1 MANAWEHSDGDAP
14 RTARRRDWRKKMS
27 DTIAYALLV
36 YTGLQIYVTMQAL
49 HSSAGGSLL
58 PYFALIVL
66 VIAIIPACRLFER
79 RWNRLSDEQAA
90 DPALKPYYRRD
101 WMLVWLMAIG
111 LPFVV
116 TGLFKLLAMVAG

>member
-1 MANAWEHSDGDAP
+1 MANAWEHSDGDPP

-36 YTGLQIYVTMQAL
+36 YTGLQIYVTMQTL